1 MWHGGGYDW
10 AMFIE
15 NLGSNPRYFF
25 AVVITVV
32 ISICLHELAHGI
44 VAIWLGDDTP
54 IVTGHMTLNP
64 LVHMGPFSILA
75 LLLMGIAWGQM
86 PVDRSRLRGRY
97 AEAFV
102 AAAGPFCNVLI
113 AIVSLTALGL
123 WIRFGDAASDEL
135 STTATNARNLLST
148 FGVFNVVLALFNLIP
163 LPPLDG
169 SRILANLSRWYDD
182 KLNILMGYGGGAV
195 MMITLVVFLTVGR
208 FLFPLSDTIAVQ
220 YLRAVVGSFR

>member
-1 MWHGGGYDW
+1 ML
-10 AMFIE
+10 IE
-15 NLGSNPRYFF
+15 RLNSDDPGSFF
-25 AVVITVV
+25 LIVIVVV

-54 IVTGHMTLNP
+54 IATGHMTLNP

-97 AEAFV
+97 AEALV

-113 AIVSLTALGL
+113 AIVTLTALGL
-123 WIRFGDAASDEL
+123 WFRFGNAASDQL
-135 STTATNARNLLST
+135 STTAVNARNLLET

-182 KLNILMGYGGGAV
+182 KLNMLMGYGGGAV
-195 MMITLVVFLTVGR
+195 MMVTLVVFLTVGR
-208 FLFPLSDTIAVQ
+208 FLFPLSNAIAIE
-220 YLRAVVGSFR
+220 YLRAVVRAFR

>member
-1 MWHGGGYDW
+1 ML
-10 AMFIE
+10 IE
-15 NLGSNPRYFF
+15 RLSSDDPGSFF
-25 AVVITVV
+25 LIVIVVV

-54 IVTGHMTLNP
+54 VETGHMTLNP

-86 PVDRSRLRGRY
+86 PVDRSRLRGKY

-113 AIVSLTALGL
+113 AIVALTALAI
-123 WIRFGDAASDEL
+123 WIRFGSPYADDQSTAS
-135 STTATNARNLLST
+135 TNARKLLET
-148 FGVFNVVLALFNLIP
+148 FGLFNVALALFNLIP

-182 KLNILMGYGGGAV
+182 KLNMLMSYGGGAV

-208 FLFPLSDTIAVQ
+208 FLFPLADQIAAE
-220 YLRAVVGSFR
+220 YLGAVLRTFR